1 MENTQN
7 QIFLHG
13 GGDSPAARSIAFGR
27 FVQAFMTHAHGPLL
41 IVAADP
47 DMDEARATAD
57 YYRALFA
64 GLAVPINWL
73 VPLLVSADA
82 PLTGEQVAKFD
93 PSGIFVCGGR
103 TPYVHQALCSD
114 LSWVEYKEQKAIPYG
129 GTSAGAVIA
138 SSRAILGGWQIDGE
152 LEPRPIVWQGASEGL
167 DTLTVRP
174 GAGLVPFSVEIHAG
188 ETGSLTRLIHA
199 VAGGQINEGWAIGE
213 DTLLAVHPTR
223 IHIYGRGYAYR
234 VVRAADGR
242 ATVRVFAAPDA
253 FRRR

>member
-1 MENTQN
+1 M
-7 QIFLHG
+7 
-13 GGDSPAARSIAFGR
+13 
-27 FVQAFMTHAHGPLL
+27 
-41 IVAADP
+41 
-47 DMDEARATAD
+47 
-57 YYRALFA
+57 A
-64 GLAVPINWL
+64 GF
-73 VPLLVSADA
+73 
-82 PLTGEQVAKFD
+82 E

-103 TPYVHQALCSD
+103 TPYVHQALCAD

-129 GTSAGAVIA
+129 GTGAGAVIA
-138 SSRAILGGWQIDGE
+138 ASRAILGGWQTDGE
-152 LEPRPIVWQGASEGL
+152 MEPRPIVSRGASEGL

-174 GAGLVPFSVEIHAG
+174 GAGLVPFAVEINTG

-234 VVRAADGR
+234 VVKAAEGR

>member
-1 MENTQN
+1 MENIQN

-27 FVQAFMTHAHGPLL
+27 FVQAFMTHAQGPLL

-47 DMDEARATAD
+47 DQDEARARAD

-73 VPLLVSADA
+73 VPLLVTAEE
-82 PLTGEQVAKFD
+82 PLTGAQVAGYE

-103 TPYVHQALCSD
+103 TPYVHQALCAD
-114 LSWVEYKEQKAIPYG
+114 LSWVEYKEQQSIPYG
-129 GTSAGAVIA
+129 GTGAGAVIA
-138 SSRAILGGWQIDGE
+138 AARAILGGRQIDGE
-152 LEPRPIVWQGASEGL
+152 LEPRPFLSEGASEGL
-167 DTLTVRP
+167 DALTVRP
-174 GAGLVPFSVEIHAG
+174 GAGLVPFAVEIHAA
-188 ETGSLTRLIHA
+188 ERGSLTRLIHA
-199 VAGGQINEGWAIGE
+199 VAGGQITEGWAIGE

-234 VVRAADGR
+234 VVKAAEGR